1 MSFDFSKI
9 FSNLFG
15 SESTTPIDPYD
26 PELVKEVQN
35 DVKNIIHK
43 ETGRE
48 RLEGFWQ
55 KKYEK

>member
-15 SESTTPIDPYD
+15 SESTTPYE

-35 DVKNIIHK
+35 EVKNIIDK

-48 RLEGFWQ
+48 RLESFWQ